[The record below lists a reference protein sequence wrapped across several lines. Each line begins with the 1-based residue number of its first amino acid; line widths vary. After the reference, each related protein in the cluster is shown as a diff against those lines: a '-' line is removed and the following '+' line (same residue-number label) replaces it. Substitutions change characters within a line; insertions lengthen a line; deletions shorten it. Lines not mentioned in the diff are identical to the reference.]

1 MKRLIIALA
10 LWTLLASVYMLT
22 YSGRIELGDEMQY
35 FDAVGNL
42 SAHGAMYQDISM
54 WQPGAEPADFSVNR
68 PNALRILD
76 AEPGMMIAAVPLYR
90 LAENTPALG
99 LVHTVYI
106 FNILVTPLIGV
117 AFYALALTLGYDDR
131 VAVVGALCL
140 GLLTALWPYSQTFF
154 REPLMIVWLVVG
166 VIFLEMARK
175 KVPDAASVLSGR
187 VRRPPYTLFLA
198 FLAFVLAMVSKEAVV
213 LALPGLLLMTL
224 PDFFWESRPVKRL
237 ALPTLIFILVVTFLL
252 AYTDLIQIIG
262 RLLSDISFFGRFNLE
277 TDETQLILRI
287 FAFSVGGSLWGTS
300 PILLL
305 SIPGA
310 WLLWRRGHQRIV
322 FGALLVAL
330 GYCVGYAL
338 FRGET
343 WHGGTVW
350 PQRFLLPALPFALLP
365 ALEVLNKVFA
375 FQHSASDERN
385 APENS
390 GRFSSRPEFWVIGV
404 ILLALYSLWW
414 QFSGVSYRWE
424 MYATATFQ
432 ESFGLIHWMPGY
444 FDLRFLRPLA
454 LTQFWGR
461 EELNFAWVRMDLVW
475 WPLAFGGVAAVAAWA
490 LWRGLRR
497 GLKPPATENTKPT
510 EGVGIN
516 ASEENKTPLVGLSR
530 LADRF
535 NGRWG
540 VAIAILPPIFLVFTA
555 LSLLTI
561 GRSDE
566 IYLASRP
573 DLFALVDEIRAK
585 TEPDDVV
592 FISDPQS
599 RLFYFNHG
607 KFGAIW
613 TPILNYHPGERGSCD
628 QVLEVESDNPA
639 VLVSKETIP
648 LITHFATHG
657 GRERLWLVME
667 SGPEVPCVIRPL
679 ERYLGQ
685 RYYRISETRASPL
698 ARLLEFSAVDA
709 PDPYAFRN
717 PEHLTELRYT
727 ADNGEA
733 VDLVGY
739 TLTAGTT
746 YSPGDV
752 LPLSLAWR
760 VDETPRRDFTVAWF
774 MADEDGAVVAQGEDT
789 WPGATF
795 APATLMTP
803 GVLAWDH
810 RALWLP
816 DDLPAGEYR
825 LWVRMYWYN
834 PQTGAPDNLI
844 VSGGQTAGEATI
856 GVLDTPIQ
864 VMADS

>member
-1 MKRLIIALA
+1 MRLKVTALIKRLLTQRLIIAVA

-35 FDAVGNL
+35 FDAVGNVA
-42 SAHGAMYQDISM
+42 AHGRMFQDISM
-54 WQPGAEPADFSVNR
+54 WQPGAEPTDFSVNR
-68 PNALRILD
+68 ENALRILD
-76 AEPGMMIAAVPLYR
+76 AEPGMMIAAAPLYR
-90 LAENTPALG
+90 LAENTSALG

-106 FNILVTPLIGV
+106 FNILVTPLVGV
-117 AFYALALTLGYDDR
+117 AFYVLALTLGYNDR
-131 VAVVGALCL
+131 IAVVGALCL

-154 REPLMIVWLVVG
+154 REPLMILWLVVG
-166 VIFLEMARK
+166 VIFLERAR
-175 KVPDAASVLSGR
+175 VGVASGQTPTGRLRRAAPTIILI
-187 VRRPPYTLFLA
+187 LA
-198 FLAFVLAMVSKEAVV
+198 AVVAFALATVSKEAVV
-213 LALPGLLLMTL
+213 LALPGLLLMAL
-224 PDFFWESRPVKRL
+224 PDAFWRSRLVKRL
-237 ALPTLIFILVVTFLL
+237 ALPILLSIITLTFLL

-262 RLLSDISFFGRFNLE
+262 RLLADISFFGRFALE

-310 WLLWRRGHQRIV
+310 WLLWRKGQQRIV

-365 ALEVLNKVFA
+365 TLEVFKRVLSPQSIGEVDAADAAGLIPTRSNT
-375 FQHSASDERN
+375 RY
-385 APENS
+385 
-390 GRFSSRPEFWVIGV
+390 WVLGV
-404 ILLALYSLWW
+404 IALVLYSAWW

-444 FDLRFLRPLA
+444 FDLRFLRPLT
-454 LTQFWGR
+454 LTRFWGY
-461 EELNFAWVRMDLVW
+461 EELNFAWVRMDLVG
-475 WPLAFGGVAAVAAWA
+475 WPLTFGGLAAVSGWV
-490 LWRGLRR
+490 LRR
-497 GLKPPATENTKPT
+497 GLFNGQGGQGRPCPYKFKAVII
-510 EGVGIN
+510 GL
-516 ASEENKTPLVGLSR
+516 PLVFFVFS
-530 LADRF
+530 A
-535 NGRWG
+535 
-540 VAIAILPPIFLVFTA
+540 VA
-555 LSLLTI
+555 LLTI
-561 GRSDE
+561 GPMDE
-566 IYLASRP
+566 IYLASRA
-573 DLFALVDEIRAK
+573 DLFALVDEIRTK

-599 RLFYFNHG
+599 RMFYFNHG

-628 QVLEVESDNPA
+628 QALEVTSDNPA
-639 VLVSKETIP
+639 VLLSAETVP
-648 LITHFATHG
+648 LITHFA
-657 GRERLWLVME
+657 RQASRQRLWLVME
-667 SGPEVPCVIRPL
+667 SGPEVPCVVRPL

-698 ARLLEFSAVDA
+698 ARLIEFSAAAA

-717 PEHLTELRYT
+717 PEHLTDLRYT

-733 VDLVGY
+733 VDLAGY
-739 TLTAGTT
+739 TLTGGTT
-746 YSPGDV
+746 YHPGDL

-760 VDETPRRDFTVAWF
+760 VDETPKRDFTVAWF
-774 MADEDGAVVAQGEDT
+774 VADEAGAVVAQGEDT

-816 DDLPAGEYR
+816 ADLPEGEYQV
-825 LWVRMYWYN
+825 WVRMYWYN

-844 VSGGQTAGEATI
+844 VSGGQTAGEDTI
-856 GVLDTPIQ
+856 GVLDTVIR
-864 VMADS
+864 VATDIEN